1 MTILDF
7 ARKLLI
13 IGEKRMNMRY
23 LIYLLIM
30 VSASLSA
37 GEILKWTDDDGNI
50 YYGDSPPIEANA
62 EPVKVIGAPSNP
74 GKALPRL
81 SDGTGS
87 GSSGSG
93 SDQRA
98 SNQQS
103 GNTPA
108 DQAKIAC
115 EYARSDLKVIGSSTR
130 IRLKAVDGSVRYMSA
145 EEIDARKQSAEE
157 DIAQFC

>member
-1 MTILDF
+1 
-7 ARKLLI
+7 
-13 IGEKRMNMRY
+13 MNMRY
-23 LIYLLIM
+23 LIYLLIT

-50 YYGDSPPIEANA
+50 YYGDAPPVEANA
-62 EPVKVIGAPSNP
+62 EPVRVIRAPSNP

-81 SDGTGS
+81 SDDTGGKTTGS
-87 GSSGSG
+87 RN
-93 SDQRA
+93 DENATNR
-98 SNQQS
+98 QS

-115 EYARSDLKVIGSSTR
+115 EYARSDLKVISNSSR
-130 IRLKAVDGSVRYMSA
+130 IRLKAADGSVRYMNA
-145 EEIDARKQSAEE
+145 EEINQRKQSAEE

>member
-13 IGEKRMNMRY
+13 IEEKRINMRY
-23 LIYLLIM
+23 FIYLLIM

-50 YYGDSPPIEANA
+50 YYGDTPPIEANA

-81 SDGTGS
+81 SVGTGTER
-87 GSSGSG
+87 SG
-93 SDQRA
+93 SDQSA
-98 SNQQS
+98 SNRQS
-103 GNTPA
+103 GNIPE
-108 DQAKIAC
+108 DQAKTAC
-115 EYARSDLKVIGSSTR
+115 EYARNDLKVISSSSR
-130 IRLKAVDGSVRYMSA
+130 IRLKAADGSVRYMST
-145 EEIDARKQSAEE
+145 EEIDQRKQIAED